1 MPERR
6 DLPMPLDGIDRTLI
20 GVLRHK
26 PRSSVSEMARLTGLA
41 RATVHDRIRR
51 LEARRVIVGYGPD
64 IEPRSAGFGVCA
76 FSTLT
81 IAQGAHESTVR
92 ALSAIDEILEIH
104 TVTGRGDLLVK
115 IVATTNDDLHG
126 TLQRI
131 AAIDAV
137 RRTETLLA
145 LHTGLLRNVAD
156 LVAAGPSS

>member
-1 MPERR
+1 MPEGR
-6 DLPMPLDGIDRTLI
+6 DLHMSLDDVDRTLI
-20 GVLRHK
+20 GVLRRR

-41 RATVHDRIRR
+41 RGTVHDRIRR
-51 LEARRVIVGYGPD
+51 LESRGVIVGYGPD

-76 FSTLT
+76 FTTLT

-92 ALSAIDEILEIH
+92 ALSGIDEILEIH

-115 IVATTNDDLHG
+115 IVATTNDDLHE

-145 LHTGLLRNVAD
+145 LHTGLRRNVAD
-156 LVAAGPSS
+156 LIAART